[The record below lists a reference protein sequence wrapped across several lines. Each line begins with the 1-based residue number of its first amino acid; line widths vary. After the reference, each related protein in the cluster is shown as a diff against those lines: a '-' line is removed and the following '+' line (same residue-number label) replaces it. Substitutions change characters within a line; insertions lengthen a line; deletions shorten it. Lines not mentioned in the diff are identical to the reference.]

1 MPAPRA
7 RAPGDFGIYIIAP
20 HVLYSR
26 LLVAR
31 RAACLTHI
39 SRSRTQKRQMSRIRT
54 AERRRAPRKPLYG
67 RAPKP
72 KGWWRRSAAG
82 TRVARVPLLLLGPPA
97 PGLLLLLAQ
106 LECRCCQPFWLFC
119 RLRRLRRLRGR
130 SRRWRWALHDKFVA
144 ALWTPNHGSLLL
156 QTHTKRCVA
165 SWAREAR
172 GLGRRP
178 GLPGLR
184 RRVVLKRLG
193 LQKVNGRLHKVV
205 HLCVSGVRQC
215 ARPGA
220 RAPNQCKF
228 LPF

>member
-1 MPAPRA
+1 MAS
-7 RAPGDFGIYIIAP
+7 
-20 HVLYSR
+20 HVLFIR

-31 RAACLTHI
+31 RAARLTHTAESSI
-39 SRSRTQKRQMSRIRT
+39 SRTSDVGVG
-54 AERRRAPRKPLYG
+54 RARKPLYG

-82 TRVARVPLLLLGPPA
+82 TSVTRVPLLLLGPPA

-119 RLRRLRRLRGR
+119 RLGRLRRLRGR

-165 SWAREAR
+165 SRAREAG

-220 RAPNQCKF
+220 RRAPNQCKLLQF
-228 LPF
+228 DEFDARALRGQCPRARV